1 MIDMI
6 SKSPLRYPGGK
17 VKLYPFMEQLIR
29 QNTVDPPIYVEP
41 FAGGAGLALELLFN
55 DNVERIMIN
64 DLDPAIYSFWYS
76 ITSEE
81 TFHLFINRVN
91 EVDININEWKI
102 QKDIYMH
109 QDIHN
114 KLELGFATFFLN
126 RCNRSGILKA
136 GPIGGQK
143 QNGNYRID
151 CRFNKNRLIP
161 LLRKIYDNRNRI
173 DVTNLNA
180 EDFIEYID
188 VKYDNLF
195 IYLDPPYVDKGY
207 QLYKNSFTKEDHV
220 SLSKTIKGLKNKWFV
235 TYDNTELIKEL
246 YSDCKTEIFNIQ
258 YSAGTKRIENEIAVY
273 SDSIDNILIP

>member
-1 MIDMI
+1 MI

-17 VKLYPFMEQLIR
+17 VKLYPFMEQLII

-55 DNVERIMIN
+55 GNVERIMIN

-76 ITSEE
+76 ITNEE
-81 TFHLFINRVN
+81 TFYLFINRVN

-151 CRFNKNRLIP
+151 CRFNKDRLIP

-180 EDFIEYID
+180 EEFIEYID
-188 VKYDNLF
+188 MNYDNLF

-220 SLSKTIKGLKNKWFV
+220 SLSKKIKKLKNKWFV
-235 TYDNTELIKEL
+235 TYDNTDLIKEL

-258 YSAGTKRIENEIAVY
+258 YSAGSKRVENEIAVY
-273 SDSIDNILIP
+273 SDSIDNILVP

>member
-1 MIDMI
+1 MI

-55 DNVERIMIN
+55 GNVERIMIN

-76 ITSEE
+76 ITNEE
-81 TFHLFINRVN
+81 TFYLFINRVN

-151 CRFNKNRLIP
+151 CRFNKERLIP

-180 EDFIEYID
+180 EEFIEYID
-188 VKYDNLF
+188 MNYDNLF

-220 SLSKTIKGLKNKWFV
+220 SLSKKIKKLKNKWFV
-235 TYDNTELIKEL
+235 TYDNTDLIKEL

-258 YSAGTKRIENEIAVY
+258 YSAGSKRVENEIAVY
-273 SDSIDNILIP
+273 SDSIDNILVP

>member
-151 CRFNKNRLIP
+151 CRFNKDRLIP

-188 VKYDNLF
+188 VNYDNLF

>member
-1 MIDMI
+1 MI

-29 QNTVDPPIYVEP
+29 QNTVAPPIYVEP

-55 DNVERIMIN
+55 GNVERIMIN

-76 ITSEE
+76 ITNEE
-81 TFHLFINRVN
+81 TFYLFINRVN

-151 CRFNKNRLIP
+151 CRFNKDRLIP

-180 EDFIEYID
+180 EEFIEYID
-188 VKYDNLF
+188 MNYDNLF

-220 SLSKTIKGLKNKWFV
+220 SLSKKIKKLKNKWFV
-235 TYDNTELIKEL
+235 TYDNTDLIKEL

-258 YSAGTKRIENEIAVY
+258 YSVGSKRVENEIAVY
-273 SDSIDNILIP
+273 SDSIDNILVP

>member
-1 MIDMI
+1 MI

-55 DNVERIMIN
+55 GNVERIMIN

-76 ITSEE
+76 ITNEE
-81 TFHLFINRVN
+81 TFYLFINRVN

-151 CRFNKNRLIP
+151 CRFNKDRLIP

-180 EDFIEYID
+180 EEFIEYID
-188 VKYDNLF
+188 MNYDNLF

-220 SLSKTIKGLKNKWFV
+220 SLSKKIKKLKNKWFV
-235 TYDNTELIKEL
+235 TYDNSDVIKEL

-258 YSAGTKRIENEIAVY
+258 YSAGSKRVENEIAVY
-273 SDSIDNILIP
+273 SDSIDNILVP

>member
-1 MIDMI
+1 MI

-55 DNVERIMIN
+55 GNVERIMIN

-76 ITSEE
+76 ITNEE
-81 TFHLFINRVN
+81 TFYLFINRVN

-151 CRFNKNRLIP
+151 CRFNKDRLIP

-180 EDFIEYID
+180 EEFIEYID
-188 VKYDNLF
+188 MNYDNLF

-220 SLSKTIKGLKNKWFV
+220 SLSKKIKKLKNKWFV
-235 TYDNTELIKEL
+235 TYDNTDLIKEL

-258 YSAGTKRIENEIAVY
+258 YSAGSKRVENEIAVY
-273 SDSIDNILIP
+273 SDSIDNIFVP

>member
-1 MIDMI
+1 MI

-55 DNVERIMIN
+55 GNVERIMIN

-76 ITSEE
+76 ITNEE
-81 TFHLFINRVN
+81 TFYLFINRVN

-151 CRFNKNRLIP
+151 CRFNKDRLIP

-180 EDFIEYID
+180 EEFIEYID
-188 VKYDNLF
+188 MNYDNLF

-220 SLSKTIKGLKNKWFV
+220 LLSKKIKKLKNKWFV
-235 TYDNTELIKEL
+235 TYDNTDLIKEL

-258 YSAGTKRIENEIAVY
+258 YSAGSKRVENEIAVY
-273 SDSIDNILIP
+273 SDSIDNILVP